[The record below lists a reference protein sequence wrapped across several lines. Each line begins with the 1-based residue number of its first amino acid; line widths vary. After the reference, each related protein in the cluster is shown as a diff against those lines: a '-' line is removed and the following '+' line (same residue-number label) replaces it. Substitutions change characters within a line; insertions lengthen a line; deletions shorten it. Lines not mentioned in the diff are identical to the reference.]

1 MFKVLR
7 KFLGTILIVV
17 LALFLI
23 NCFIQKLQGIHHP
36 KTFGYG
42 FGIIMT
48 GSMEPELEP
57 GDFVIIQEQ
66 DAYQEGDIITYDYYT
81 GISVTHR
88 IVDIDGD
95 NIRPQGDRNIVPDP
109 KITVDDIYG
118 KVIFHFPIIY
128 FLLGMMLLGVYL
140 LIDIARHP
148 DD

>member
-1 MFKVLR
+1 MFKILR
-7 KFLGTILIVV
+7 KFLETILIVG

-36 KTFGYG
+36 KIFGYG

-48 GSMEPELEP
+48 GSMEPELKP
-57 GDFVIIQEQ
+57 GDLAIIQEQ
-66 DAYQEGDIITYDYYT
+66 DSYQEGDIITYDYYT

-88 IVDIDGD
+88 IVEIDGN
-95 NIRPQGDRNIVPDP
+95 NILPQGDQNRIPDP

-140 LIDIARHP
+140 LIDISRHP